1 MRIAFIGTRG
11 VPANYGGFETF
22 VEQLGARLADRGHYI
37 TVYCRNAYYEELLTS
52 YRGMHLVHLSGI
64 HTKHLDSISHSAK
77 ASIHSVRQRND
88 LALYCGSGSSPLC
101 WIPRLGG
108 AKVVLNPDGLEWQRA
123 KWGRAARLYLRVAEQ
138 FAARIP
144 HCLVADSNV
153 IRDYYRERYG
163 RESRFVAYG
172 ADRIPRGTNREL
184 LESLGVEPEKYF
196 LFVSRLEP
204 ENNAHLVVKAFEQ
217 VNTDMTMMMVGD
229 APFANEY
236 IAQLKSTSDNRIKFP
251 GAIYGTEY
259 DALRANAYVY
269 VNAMEV
275 GGTHPA
281 ILEAMGAGNCVL
293 VSDIAYNTEAVA
305 DAGAHFKNRDV
316 DDLAANMQELID
328 DPERVR
334 QLGKLAAERAETC
347 YDWDKITD
355 DYECC
360 FNEIIAN

>member
-22 VEQLGARLADRGHYI
+22 VEQLGARLADRGHHVA
-37 TVYCRNAYYEELLTS
+37 VYCRKAYYQENLDM
-52 YRGMHLVHLSGI
+52 YRGMHLVHLSSI
-64 HTKHLDSISHSAK
+64 HSKHLDSISHTAL
-77 ASIHSVRQRND
+77 ASIHSIRGGND
-88 LALYCGSGSSPLC
+88 LAFYCGSGTSPLC

-123 KWGRAARLYLRVAEQ
+123 KWGRAAQSYLRLAEH
-138 FAARIP
+138 FAARLP
-144 HCLVADSNV
+144 HSIVADSNV
-153 IRDYYRERYG
+153 IRDYYRETYG
-163 RESRFVAYG
+163 RDSTFVAYG
-172 ADRIPRGTNREL
+172 ADRIPRGTHKARL
-184 LESLGVEPEKYF
+184 KSLGVEPEKYF

-204 ENNAHLVVKAFEQ
+204 ENNAHLVVEAFER
-217 VNTDMTMMMVGD
+217 VKTDMTMMMVGD

-236 IAQLKSTSDNRIKFP
+236 IAKLKSTSDDRIKFP
-251 GAIYGTEY
+251 GAIYGEDY

-305 DAGAHFKNRDV
+305 DAGAHFKNRDAT
-316 DDLAANMQELID
+316 DLAVKMQTLAD
-328 DPERVR
+328 DPKEVAR
-334 QLGKLAAERAETC
+334 LGNVAAERAESH

-355 DYECC
+355 DYERC